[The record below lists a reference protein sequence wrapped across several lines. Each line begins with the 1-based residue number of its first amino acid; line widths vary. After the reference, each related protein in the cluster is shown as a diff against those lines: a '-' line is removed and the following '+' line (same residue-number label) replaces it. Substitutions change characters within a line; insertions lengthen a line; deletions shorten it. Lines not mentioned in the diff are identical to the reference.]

1 MTKQELLQRLR
12 EEDEVVL
19 LELLGLT
26 STQLV
31 DRCLDDIDDNLE
43 ALLYKYEEE
52 L

>member
-43 ALLYKYEEE
+43 ALLRNYEEE

>member
-26 STQLV
+26 STELV
-31 DRCLDDIDDNLE
+31 DKCLDEIDDNLE
-43 ALLYKYEEE
+43 KLTRQYEEE